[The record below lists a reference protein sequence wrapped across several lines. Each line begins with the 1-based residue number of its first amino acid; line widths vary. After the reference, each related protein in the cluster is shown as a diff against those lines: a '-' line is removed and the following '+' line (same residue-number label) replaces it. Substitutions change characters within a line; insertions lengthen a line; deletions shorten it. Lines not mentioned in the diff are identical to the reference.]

1 MEKKNFRKHKEEF
14 INLYKDGMSIRAI
27 AEKYKINKSS
37 VARLI
42 REDVKI
48 RDKSP
53 AYQFKDK
60 IYELYNAGHSIYKIA
75 SLISNDE
82 LKIKGEAV
90 KRVLFREFDIIVPS
104 NPKNEELIPVFMK
117 LYQEGK
123 TLNDIAKEYNM
134 SKQTVLNYINLG
146 GLKARNYH
154 ESSLKTYV
162 NEEYFD
168 VLDSKKA
175 YQLGL
180 IFSMGCVHKDN
191 TNTFLDLSIVADK
204 KEFIFKAINDISDK
218 GEDNLEWN
226 HKDNISSI
234 RVSSK
239 KLCDKLFEYGLSE
252 KIIIPK
258 EYRNDFFKGFFEL
271 NLTVVKRNI
280 SFPTKNRY
288 TEDVKNYL
296 INDIGINEEDYKYHK
311 GTTPYITNVESIKKL
326 LEKHPEIIEKISQKR
341 DIQKWNKL
349 LLNYC

>member
-1 MEKKNFRKHKEEF
+1 M
-14 INLYKDGMSIRAI
+14 L
-27 AEKYKINKSS
+27 
-37 VARLI
+37 RL
-42 REDVKI
+42 E
-48 RDKSP
+48 
-53 AYQFKDK
+53 
-60 IYELYNAGHSIYKIA
+60 
-75 SLISNDE
+75 
-82 LKIKGEAV
+82 
-90 KRVLFREFDIIVPS
+90 
-104 NPKNEELIPVFMK
+104 
-117 LYQEGK
+117 
-123 TLNDIAKEYNM
+123 
-134 SKQTVLNYINLG
+134 LNYINLG

-296 INDIGINEEDYKYHK
+296 INDIGINEEDYKHHK

-349 LLNYC
+349 LLN